1 MKDLRISSLFDD
13 IVEGC
18 RDTAATLDSL
28 KSGDGAIRLCYLP
41 QNEFGADQMP
51 WNTCYGD
58 RYEVVARLTEGGN
71 FVINRDGRD
80 GEPVDTYAFSALKV
94 AACLMAYE
102 RNSETRHSGDK
113 LGEGYDEEHGFGP
126 YKGAILYQLSY
137 NYKVFALLVVVVS
150 GGKQEEDE
158 MAALAATDAIEKWCK
173 KINAEHSAPVT
184 VD

>member
-41 QNEFGADQMP
+41 QNEFGADQIP

-113 LGEGYDEEHGFGP
+113 LGEGYDEEHGCWEWSTATRP
-126 YKGAILYQLSY
+126 TPPS
-137 NYKVFALLVVVVS
+137 
-150 GGKQEEDE
+150 
-158 MAALAATDAIEKWCK
+158 LAASSATVCAPSADAWWPISSPKAMRSSSPSEPQLHSCK
-173 KINAEHSAPVT
+173 DRS
-184 VD
+184 